1 VGSLGL
7 PFVNERFSLKIVLDL
22 NDFRDMV
29 HTMNLNAPHDKTDIS
44 IIQVRQFAELVNAL
58 YQCCQERMQYQSE
71 RFGLPDAELRC
82 LMLFEKERYLM
93 PKSIAY
99 KLNVV
104 KSRVTTI
111 VNSLFQKKLLDKISD
126 PGDSRVTLLSA
137 TTQGQ
142 FVITSVR
149 EFQDAVFKTVLYQM
163 EPEQRHALMAN
174 LGLLK
179 ASMEATKGIFE

>member
-1 VGSLGL
+1 
-7 PFVNERFSLKIVLDL
+7 L
-22 NDFRDMV
+22 NCFRDIV
-29 HTMNLNAPHDKTDIS
+29 HTMNLNAVQDKTDIS
-44 IIQVRQFAELVNAL
+44 QFQVRQFAELINAL

-71 RFGLPDAELRC
+71 RFGVPDAELRC

-104 KSRVTTI
+104 KSRVTPL
-111 VNSLFQKKLLDKISD
+111 VNRLVEKKLLTKISD

-142 FVITSVR
+142 LVINAVR
-149 EFQDAVFKTVLYQM
+149 EFQDAVFKKVLQQM
-163 EPEQRHALMAN
+163 EPEQRQALMAN

-179 ASMEATKGIFE
+179 ASMETIRDILED